1 MGQAM
6 EEILMPRDTV
16 IFLLQYFSFVWKLE
30 KSILNTVWKI

>member
-16 IFLLQYFSFVWKLE
+16 IFLLQHFGFVWNLE
-30 KSILNTVWKI
+30 KSILNAVWKI